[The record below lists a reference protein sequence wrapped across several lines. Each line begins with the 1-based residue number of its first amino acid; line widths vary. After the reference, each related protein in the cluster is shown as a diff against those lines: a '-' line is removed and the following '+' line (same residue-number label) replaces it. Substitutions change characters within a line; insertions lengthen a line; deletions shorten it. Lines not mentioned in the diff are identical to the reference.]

1 MITKRTIVLL
11 LVALAAAGAGQPD
24 KASIVTGASGGG
36 DDNLRVHAGGLV
48 LIEGTPGVGYGTV
61 AKLGGQRE
69 LTYVIVF
76 KHDFKGASQSRC
88 GSESSCDGTKG
99 KAKQVIDV
107 DDRKFTLGYQIELD
121 TKNKTVKSESL
132 TINDK
137 DVDVAKGRVFL
148 VDMTVQPPKWEQ
160 KKLDLPAELDDDTK
174 TEGAKKIAA
183 KALES
188 LGKQDKKVR
197 AFIKEAGR

>member
-1 MITKRTIVLL
+1 MITKRTLVILL
-11 LVALAAAGAGQPD
+11 GALAVVGAGQPD

-61 AKLGGQRE
+61 AKFGGQRE

-76 KHDFKGASQSRC
+76 KHDFKAVSQSQC
-88 GSESSCDGTKG
+88 GGESSSDGSKG
-99 KAKQVIDV
+99 KAKQVIDL
-107 DDRKFTLGYQIELD
+107 DDRKFTIVYQIEID
-121 TKNKTVKSESL
+121 TKNKTVQSESL

-137 DVDVAKGRVFL
+137 NVDVAKGRVFL
-148 VDMTVQPPKWEQ
+148 VDLTVQPPKWEQ
-160 KKLDLPAELDDDTK
+160 KKLDLPAELDDDAST
-174 TEGAKKIAA
+174 TGAKKIAA
-183 KALES
+183 KALDK

-197 AFIKEAGR
+197 AFIKEASR